1 MTHTPT
7 AHRSRFR
14 LATIAAALAGGL
26 MAITG
31 AASAQTV
38 SVQVGSNYDRD
49 YRNNGSTRI
58 VYCESDD
65 MRYETCY
72 LGGDVRRVYLQ
83 DRKSN
88 SSCYEG
94 RDWGYDRNRI
104 WVRNGCRANFGVVY
118 AGGYND
124 RYDRG
129 RDRDYDRRYDKRR
142 DDDDRYDRP
151 GRGYGRDNLA
161 ARRDDAVRSCIAVAN
176 NRLNSEGR
184 RGYRFDRVN
193 FATPDRDGYGWT
205 VGLEYDYGRGYRSRE
220 RDIVCQYEGGRA
232 WLTSY
237 RYSGYDD
244 RYDRDRD
251 RGRRY

>member
-7 AHRSRFR
+7 RPSAAKRFG
-14 LATIAAALAGGL
+14 LGAFSAALAGGL
-26 MAITG
+26 MILTG
-31 AASAQTV
+31 TASAQTL
-38 SVQVGSNYDRD
+38 SVQVGSSNYDRD
-49 YRNNGSTRI
+49 YRSGGSTRT

-72 LGGDVRRVYLQ
+72 LGGNVQRVYLQ

-94 RDWGYDRNRI
+94 RDWGYDRTRI

-118 AGGYND
+118 AGGYSGG
-124 RYDRG
+124 YDRG
-129 RDRDYDRRYDKRR
+129 YDRGYDN
-142 DDDDRYDRP
+142 DRYDRP
-151 GRGYGRDNLA
+151 GYGYGRDDLS
-161 ARRDDAVRSCIAVAN
+161 ARRDAAVRSCIAVAN
-176 NRLNSEGR
+176 SRLSNEGR
-184 RGYRFDRVN
+184 YGYRFDKVN

-205 VGLEYDYGRGYRSRE
+205 VGLEYDYGRGYRSGD
-220 RDIVCQYEGGRA
+220 RDIVCKYERGQA

-251 RGRRY
+251 RGRGRH

>member
-1 MTHTPT
+1 MTHTLT
-7 AHRSRFR
+7 RTSRFR
-14 LATIAAALAGGL
+14 LATITAALAGGL

-38 SVQVGSNYDRD
+38 SVQVGTSNYDRD
-49 YRNNGSTRI
+49 YRNNGSRRI

-72 LGGDVRRVYLQ
+72 LGGDVQRVYLQ

-88 SSCYEG
+88 SSCYQG

-118 AGGYND
+118 ARGYSGGYNGG
-124 RYDRG
+124 YDR
-129 RDRDYDRRYDKRR
+129 DRRYDN
-142 DDDDRYDRP
+142 DRYDRP
-151 GRGYGRDNLA
+151 GYGYGRDNNLS
-161 ARRDDAVRSCIAVAN
+161 ARRDQAVRSCIAVAN

-184 RGYRFDRVN
+184 HGYRFDKVN

-220 RDIVCQYEGGRA
+220 RDIVCQYERGRA

-244 RYDRDRD
+244 RYDRDRGRD